1 MAETVIPVPKSIL
14 EKILVPI
21 NRITEG
27 CILKL
32 DKNQIYSI
40 CSSADN
46 TVLLYAR
53 ADLPATIEPSLRL
66 NLNSTKKLL
75 LGLECLGSDGIFS
88 LKYDVNHIKCEM
100 KQEETNEKS
109 HFKYH
114 LVDDSVLREAQVNLA
129 KIAKLEF
136 HTEFVL
142 SPAKLRQLVAG
153 YSFVSDLTKIYFR
166 TESGKV
172 YAEVDDKTLQNVD
185 NITLVAA
192 SAYTG
197 QELSSPL
204 PVNMEVF
211 KILTSSKSNVTVK
224 INKDVKVLIFQ
235 SNEDGVELK
244 YIISAL
250 VR

>member
-1 MAETVIPVPKSIL
+1 MAEQIIPLPKSIL
-14 EKILVPI
+14 EKILSPI

-32 DKNQIYSI
+32 DKGIIYSI

-46 TVLLYAR
+46 TVLLYAK
-53 ADLPATIEPSLRL
+53 AVLPVELPSSLRL

-75 LGLECLGSDGIFS
+75 LGLECLGSDGVFS

-100 KQEETNEKS
+100 KQEETGEKS

-114 LVDDSVLREAQVNLA
+114 LVDDSVLREAPINLA
-129 KIAKLEF
+129 KVGAMKF
-136 HTEFVL
+136 QTEFEL
-142 SPAKLRQLVAG
+142 TPTKLKQLISG

-166 TESGKV
+166 TEDKRV
-172 YAEVDDKTLQNVD
+172 YAEIDDKTLQNVD
-185 NITLVAA
+185 NITLMA
-192 SAYTG
+192 SSSYVG
-197 QELSSPL
+197 EELTQPL

-211 KILTSSKSNVTVK
+211 KILAASKSNVTVK
-224 INKDVKVLIFQ
+224 INKDFKVLIFQ
-235 SNEDGVELK
+235 SKEDEVELK